1 MKTLDNF
8 DKKIFDNY
16 GRQDMRPQPEKE
28 KEPFDWIELGF
39 EFITAAFVVIF
50 AAFVVGFCI
59 ILLINEI
66 L

>member
-1 MKTLDNF
+1 MKTF
-8 DKKIFDNY
+8 ENY

-28 KEPFDWIELGF
+28 KEPFDWIGLGVELF
-39 EFITAAFVVIF
+39 FAAFIVIF